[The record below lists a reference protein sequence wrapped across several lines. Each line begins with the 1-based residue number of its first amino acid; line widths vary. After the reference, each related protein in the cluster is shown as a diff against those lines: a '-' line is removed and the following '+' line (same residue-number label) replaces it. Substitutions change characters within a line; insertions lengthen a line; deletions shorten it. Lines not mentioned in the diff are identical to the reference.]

1 MRRLVLDRLWPVLIA
16 LAVLVLGALA
26 LQEFARR
33 RGNQTIRVVIQNER
47 LLPSD
52 EEDAAGAAA
61 GDDGERLGAP
71 LSELHAQARTA
82 ARRGHVKEA
91 LPLFEQALKEHPDSA
106 ELLGELGY
114 WLMISRRPERALP
127 LLERADQ
134 LRPSAQ
140 SAMRLGNVR
149 RDLDDYAGAEREY
162 RRALALRPSHVAA
175 KISLGAVLR
184 RSGETQAAIA
194 ILKEA
199 VGSGSNEERSR
210 AWTGLGWALLAARE
224 RPQAEKAFERAIE
237 LSPARAGV
245 RLSIARA
252 WQSTDAD
259 EDEVRARDVLER
271 TAELAPDM
279 PAVWYALGRAH
290 ERTGDRAAALEAYD
304 RALRL
309 DPKHR
314 QARRRTV
321 QLALLARDFPR
332 ARREAERL
340 VADSPED
347 PESHLLEGTVAEKDG
362 RRDDARRS
370 YRAAIDAANG
380 RYPEGWLALGDLDR
394 AGGGPAAARQA
405 YRNALKEKPDWTAAW
420 LAMGKLEESL
430 SDPAAAEK
438 AWRRALA
445 LDPKYAPA
453 WLALGQL
460 HEDRGKVEDAV
471 ADLQHAL
478 AVKPGYGP
486 AQLALGRALV
496 SAGRAAEAQ
505 GVLRALVARD
515 PRSVGGWH
523 QLALALRAS
532 GDLAGSR
539 GALAKAIALDAT
551 YLPAR
556 LELGAVE
563 LAGGRLSEAKAVLQ
577 EALDLAPGDL
587 GVRASLAMVAA
598 RSGDA
603 GACAEELHRLQR
615 DAPGDPRVLSLVPV
629 CGAARPAGND
639 GLGGVRRSP

>member
-1 MRRLVLDRLWPVLIA
+1 MRRLVLDRLWPVLVV

-47 LLPSD
+47 MAPSD
-52 EEDAAGAAA
+52 EEDAMGAAA

-82 ARRGHVKEA
+82 ARRGHAKEA
-91 LPLFEQALKEHPDSA
+91 LPLFERALKEHPDSP

-162 RRALALRPSHVAA
+162 RKALALRPGHVAA
-175 KISLGAVLR
+175 KIALGAVLR
-184 RSGETQAAIA
+184 RRGETQAAIA
-194 ILKEA
+194 TLKEA
-199 VGSGSNEERSR
+199 VASGSNEERSR
-210 AWTGLGWALLAARE
+210 AWAGLGWALLATKD

-237 LSPARAGV
+237 LSPSRAGV

-252 WQSTDAD
+252 WQSTDVD
-259 EDEVRARDVLER
+259 EDEVRARDVLTR
-271 TAELAPDM
+271 TAELAPDV
-279 PAVWYALGRAH
+279 PAVWYALGRAQ
-290 ERTGDRAAALEAYD
+290 ERTGNRAAALEAYD

-321 QLALLARDFPR
+321 QLALLARDFAR

-340 VADSPED
+340 AADSPED
-347 PESHLLEGTVAEKDG
+347 PETHLLEGTVAAKDG
-362 RRDDARRS
+362 RREDARRA
-370 YRAAIDAANG
+370 YRAAIDAAKG
-380 RYPEGWLALGDLDR
+380 GYPEGWLALGDLDR
-394 AGGGPAAARQA
+394 DSGDANAAREA
-405 YRNALKEKPDWTAAW
+405 YRKALAKAPDSTAAW
-420 LAMGKLEESL
+420 LAMGKLEESI
-430 SDPAAAEK
+430 SNTAAAEK

-445 LDPKYAPA
+445 LDPKFAQA

-460 HEDRGKVEDAV
+460 QEDRGRMEDAV
-471 ADLQHAL
+471 ADLGRAL
-478 AVKPGYGP
+478 AVKPAYAP
-486 AQLALGRALV
+486 AQLALGRVLTR
-496 SAGRAAEAQ
+496 AGRAAEATD
-505 GVLRALVARD
+505 VLRPLVAKD
-515 PRSVGGWH
+515 PRSVPGWY
-523 QLALALRAS
+523 QLALALRAA
-532 GDLAGSR
+532 GDAPGAR
-539 GALAKAIALDAT
+539 GALAKAIELDAG

-563 LAGGRLSEAKAVLQ
+563 LAEGRLAEAKAVLQ

-587 GVRASLAMVAA
+587 GVRISLAQVAA
-598 RSGDA
+598 RSGDRSGCQEA
-603 GACAEELHRLQR
+603 LRRLQS
-615 DAPGDPRVLSLVPV
+615 DAPADPRVRSLALTCP
-629 CGAARPAGND
+629 
-639 GLGGVRRSP
+639 